1 MAAEGVFLLPFLAF
15 AVGAPL
21 VLYALVRDERKRDA
35 ENVTDRASAER
46 AARRD
51 RDDRP

>member
-1 MAAEGVFLLPFLAF
+1 MAAVSALFAVVVLLV

-21 VLYALVRDERKRDA
+21 VLYALVRSEH
-35 ENVTDRASAER
+35 DRGESMDREEAER

-51 RDDRP
+51 K